1 MSYPILKPSNT
12 WFIPN
17 VSTINR
23 GTITVINIVDSY
35 TPTTTPTDSW
45 DASIS
50 QDGSIT
56 VYVEGTKL
64 TISGNGSG
72 KIATNE
78 DASYM
83 FAEFGS
89 VTSIN
94 GLDIL
99 DTSNTTN
106 MSYMFFKSY
115 GLLSI
120 DVSSFN
126 VSNVKTMEYM
136 FGSDN
141 KSYGMKLTSITF
153 GENFNTSNVTS
164 FFAMFRFCMS
174 LPEVDISMFDTSS
187 AKDLSRLFDRCNS
200 LMQVDVSGFDTKTVE
215 NMSTMFQRCYA
226 LKTLDLSGWDTSNC
240 EDMSYMFNDCKA
252 LTELKA
258 EHFNT
263 SKVKNF
269 ECMFQEC
276 RALSNLS
283 VANFDTSSCENFSFM
298 FYGCTSLKTID
309 FENWDVSKGKTFDHF
324 LSHSKMQKYDVSKWN
339 VTSACENLNAIFHS
353 TRETYIDV
361 TGWDT
366 SNVIAFN
373 QLCDGMSYLEKIDG
387 LETWNTSKGVC
398 FGEMFRSCGSL
409 KEIDLSSFDTRN
421 ADEGTPISGNNSTS
435 YGLWYMFAGC
445 NSLKKLT
452 LGENF
457 TRYGNGNISSGN
469 YAYFPT
475 PTTNAHKDAD
485 GMWYTMDGNGYAPA
499 DVPDLTAGIYY
510 ASPTLAIWDRDSKK
524 YIHLAAMRQYHNM
537 LNAETDTKIDTLKED
552 IGNIEDQINNLNQA
566 ITDKAD
572 KNYETWM
579 FTLADGTVIEKQVL
593 INA

>member
-23 GTITVINIVDSY
+23 GTITVINIIDSY

-56 VYVEGTKL
+56 VYVEGTVL

-78 DASYM
+78 NASYM
-83 FAEFGS
+83 LAEFGS

-115 GLLSI
+115 SLLSI

-136 FGSDN
+136 FGAN
-141 KSYGMKLTSITF
+141 TNNNGMKVTEIRFGTNFDMSSCENTAYMFRNCQKLT
-153 GENFNTSNVTS
+153 NVDVTNINPS
-164 FFAMFRFCMS
+164 ASKNFFAMFYRCYG
-174 LPEVDISMFDTSS
+174 LVDI
-187 AKDLSRLFDRCNS
+187 DLSN
-200 LMQVDVSGFDTKTVE
+200 
-215 NMSTMFQRCYA
+215 
-226 LKTLDLSGWDTSNC
+226 WDTSAC
-240 EDMSYMFNDCKA
+240 EDMGYMFCWDSGLKSLN
-252 LTELKA
+252 LTNW
-258 EHFNT
+258 NT
-263 SKVKNF
+263 GKVKNF
-269 ECMFQEC
+269 ESMFQEC

-283 VANFDTSSCENFSFM
+283 VANFDTSSCEDFGFM

-309 FENWDVSKGKTFDHF
+309 FENWDVSKGKSFDHF
-324 LSHSKMQKYDVSKWN
+324 MAHSQMQKYDVSKWN
-339 VTSACENLNAIFHS
+339 VTSACENLNGIFHS

-366 SNVIAFN
+366 SNVITVN
-373 QLCDGMSYLEKIDG
+373 QLCDGMWNLQKIDG
-387 LETWNTSKGVC
+387 LETWNTSNCVC
-398 FGEMFRSCGSL
+398 FAEMFSGCGSL
-409 KEIDLSSFDTRN
+409 KEINLSSFDTRKAN
-421 ADEGTPISGNNSTS
+421 RGTPISGNGDTS
-435 YGLWYMFAGC
+435 YGLQSMFSGC
-445 NSLKKLT
+445 NSLKKLI
-452 LGENF
+452 LSENF
-457 TRYGNGNISSGN
+457 TRFGNGNIGSN
-469 YAYFPT
+469 YYAYFPT

-485 GMWYTMDGNGYAPA
+485 GMWYTTDGNGYAPA

-510 ASPTLAIWDRDSKK
+510 ASSTLAIWDRDSKK

-537 LNAETDTKIDTLKED
+537 LNAETDTKIDILKEE
-552 IGNIEDQINNLNQA
+552 IGNIEEISSEEIQA
-566 ITDKAD
+566 L
-572 KNYETWM
+572 
-579 FTLADGTVIEKQVL
+579 FSVSV
-593 INA
+593 

>member
-45 DASIS
+45 DASAA

-56 VYVEGTKL
+56 VYIEGTKL

-72 KIATNE
+72 KIAANE
-78 DASYM
+78 NASYM

-89 VTSIN
+89 VASIN
-94 GLDIL
+94 GLNIL
-99 DTSNTTN
+99 DTSNTID

-126 VSNVKTMEYM
+126 VSKVKTMEYM
-136 FGSDN
+136 FGAN
-141 KSYGMKLTSITF
+141 TNNNGMKVTEIHFGSNFDMSSCENTAYMFRNCQKLT
-153 GENFNTSNVTS
+153 NVDVTNINPLAS
-164 FFAMFRFCMS
+164 KNFFAMFYRCYG
-174 LPEVDISMFDTSS
+174 LTTI
-187 AKDLSRLFDRCNS
+187 DLSS
-200 LMQVDVSGFDTKTVE
+200 
-215 NMSTMFQRCYA
+215 
-226 LKTLDLSGWDTSNC
+226 WDTSAC
-240 EDMSYMFNDCKA
+240 ENMSYMFCWDSGLKSLN
-252 LTELKA
+252 LT
-258 EHFNT
+258 NWDT
-263 SKVKNF
+263 GKVKNF
-269 ECMFQEC
+269 ESMFQEC
-276 RALSNLS
+276 GALSNLS
-283 VANFDTSSCENFSFM
+283 VANFNTSSCEDFGFM

-309 FENWDVSKGKTFDHF
+309 FENWDVRNAQSFDHF
-324 LSHSKMQKYDVSKWN
+324 MAHSQMQKYDVSKWN

-366 SNVIAFN
+366 SNVITVN
-373 QLCDGMSYLEKIDG
+373 QLCDGMYYLQKIDG
-387 LETWNTSKGVC
+387 LETWNTSNCVC
-398 FGEMFRSCGSL
+398 FAEMFHACGSL
-409 KEIDLSSFDTRN
+409 KEINLSSFDTRKAN
-421 ADEGTPISGNNSTS
+421 RGTPISGNGDVS
-435 YGLWYMFAGC
+435 YGLQDMFSGC
-445 NSLKKLT
+445 SSLKKLI
-452 LGENF
+452 LSENF
-457 TRYGNGNISSGN
+457 TRFGNGTIGSGY

-485 GMWYTMDGNGYAPA
+485 GMWYTTDGNGYAPA

-537 LNAETDTKIDTLKED
+537 LNAETDTKIDILKEE
-552 IGNIEDQINNLNQA
+552 IGNIEEISSEDIQA
-566 ITDKAD
+566 L
-572 KNYETWM
+572 
-579 FTLADGTVIEKQVL
+579 FSVSV
-593 INA
+593 

>member
-50 QDGSIT
+50 QDGSIMC
-56 VYVEGTKL
+56 YVEGTVL
-64 TISGNGSG
+64 TIAGNGSG
-72 KIATNE
+72 KIFTNE
-78 DASYM
+78 NASYM
-83 FAEFGS
+83 LAEFGS

-136 FGSDN
+136 FGAN
-141 KSYGMKLTSITF
+141 TNNNGMKVTEIRFGTNFDMSSCENTAYMFRNCQKLT
-153 GENFNTSNVTS
+153 NVDVTNINPS
-164 FFAMFRFCMS
+164 ASKNFFAMFYRCYG
-174 LPEVDISMFDTSS
+174 LVDI
-187 AKDLSRLFDRCNS
+187 DLSN
-200 LMQVDVSGFDTKTVE
+200 
-215 NMSTMFQRCYA
+215 
-226 LKTLDLSGWDTSNC
+226 WDTSAC
-240 EDMSYMFNDCKA
+240 EDMGYMFCWDSGLKSLN
-252 LTELKA
+252 LTNW
-258 EHFNT
+258 NT
-263 SKVKNF
+263 GKVKNF
-269 ECMFQEC
+269 ESMFQEC

-283 VANFDTSSCENFSFM
+283 VANFDTSSCEDFGFM

-309 FENWDVSKGKTFDHF
+309 FENWDVRNAQSFDHF
-324 LSHSKMQKYDVSKWN
+324 MAHSQMQEYDVSNWH
-339 VTSACENLNAIFHS
+339 VTSACTNLNAIFHS

-366 SNVIAFN
+366 SNVITVN
-373 QLCDGMSYLEKIDG
+373 QLCDGMWNLQKIDG
-387 LETWNTSKGVC
+387 LETWDTSNCVC
-398 FGEMFRSCGSL
+398 FAEMFSGCGSL
-409 KEIDLSSFDTRN
+409 KEINLSSFDTRKAN
-421 ADEGTPISGNNSTS
+421 RGTPISGNGDTS
-435 YGLWYMFAGC
+435 YGLQSMFSGC
-445 NSLKKLT
+445 SSLKKLI
-452 LGENF
+452 LSENF
-457 TRYGNGNISSGN
+457 TRFGNGNIGSN
-469 YAYFPT
+469 YYAYFPT

-537 LNAETDTKIDTLKED
+537 LNAETDTKIDALKEE
-552 IGNIEDQINNLNQA
+552 IGNIEEISSEEIQA
-566 ITDKAD
+566 L
-572 KNYETWM
+572 
-579 FTLADGTVIEKQVL
+579 FSVSV
-593 INA
+593 